1 MFRTI
6 VIPKTYFVMKNNI
19 ITLIALTIS
28 AFAAKAQDFQGM
40 AVYESKTGMG
50 DFKMEG
56 AQITPE
62 MQKMI
67 QERMRK
73 AMEKTFI
80 LRFDKTASTYEEEE
94 KLDAPGADNAGMRMM
109 ASFTGAGGKHYK
121 SVKDRTFAI
130 EKEVFGKEF
139 LITDTLPKINWK
151 IENESKKIGNYT
163 CYKATAVVP
172 ASKSDFRNYRLKK
185 EDKKEDKKPAEEM
198 KTNFMDQV
206 EMPKE
211 VTVTAWYA
219 PEIPI
224 NQGPEKYWGLPG
236 LILEVSDGRT
246 MILCSKVVL
255 NTKEKSEIKAPK
267 KGEKVTQAEFDE
279 IVQKKM
285 EEMREMYRSQG
296 RDNMR
301 FRVGN

>member
-1 MFRTI
+1 MK
-6 VIPKTYFVMKNNI
+6 KTI
-19 ITLIALTIS
+19 ITFIAIITATL
-28 AFAAKAQDFQGM
+28 AAQAQDFQGM
-40 AVYESKTGMG
+40 AVYESKTSTS

-80 LRFDKTASTYEEEE
+80 LKFDKTASTYEEEE
-94 KLDAPGADNAGMRMM
+94 KLDAPGADNVGMKMM
-109 ASFTGAGGKHYK
+109 ASFTGAGGKQYK
-121 SVKDRTFAI
+121 NVKDKTI
-130 EKEVFGKEF
+130 VSEKEVFSKEF

-151 IENESKKIGNYT
+151 MENESKKIGNYT
-163 CYKATAVVP
+163 CYKATAVIP
-172 ASKSDFRNYRLKK
+172 ASKSDFRNFRLKK
-185 EDKKEDKKPAEEM
+185 EEKKDDKKPAEDK

-206 EMPKE
+206 EMPKD

-236 LILEVSDGRT
+236 LILEVTDGRT

-267 KGEKVTQAEFDE
+267 KGEKVTQAQFDE

-285 EEMREMYRSQG
+285 EEMREMYKTQG
-296 RDNMR
+296 RDNIR
-301 FRVGN
+301 FRMGN